1 MMSNNQWPPAAG
13 DPHAHQPIHTTGTP
27 LAEAE
32 TAVLLLHGRGGT
44 ADGILSL
51 AAEVERPHLAY
62 LAPQAAG
69 QTWYPYGFLAPVR
82 RNEPY
87 LSSALSLLNRVL
99 AEVEAAGIPARRI
112 VLLGFSQGACLA
124 SEYVARHPQR
134 YGGLAALSGGLIGQS
149 GEGTGS
155 DQAENVFRY
164 EGSLAGTPIFL
175 GCSDTDPHIPRER
188 VEKSAR
194 VFQDL
199 GAEVA
204 VRLYP
209 GMPHTVNQDE
219 ISQVRQ
225 LLDRAAQ

>member
-1 MMSNNQWPPAAG
+1 MSKNQVSRAAG
-13 DPHAHQPIHTTGTP
+13 DPHANQPVLTAGTP

-32 TAVLLLHGRGGT
+32 AAVLLLHGRGGT
-44 ADGILSL
+44 AEGILSL
-51 AAEVERPHLAY
+51 ATELERPHLAY

-69 QTWYPYGFLAPVR
+69 HTWYPYSFLAPVH

-87 LSSALSLLNRVL
+87 LSSALTLLNEIL
-99 AEVEAAGIPARRI
+99 AEVEVAGIQTSRT

-124 SEYVARHPQR
+124 SEYVARHPRR
-134 YGGLAALSGGLIGQS
+134 YGGLAALSGGLIGQP
-149 GEGTGS
+149 GETAGS
-155 DQAENVFRY
+155 AEPENIFLY

-175 GCSDTDPHIPRER
+175 GCSDTDPHIPQER
-188 VEKSAR
+188 VEMSGR

-209 GMPHTVNQDE
+209 GMPHTVNRDE
-219 ISQVRQ
+219 IAQVRQ
-225 LLDRAAQ
+225 LLDALKQ